1 MGTDHQESRRVRRLI
16 LAHLRVLPVAEVAQ
30 VAGEIVGTEEDAVDA
45 FGRGDRIEIG
55 HRLACF
61 HLQR

>member
-1 MGTDHQESRRVRRLI
+1 
-16 LAHLRVLPVAEVAQ
+16 VLPVAEVAQ